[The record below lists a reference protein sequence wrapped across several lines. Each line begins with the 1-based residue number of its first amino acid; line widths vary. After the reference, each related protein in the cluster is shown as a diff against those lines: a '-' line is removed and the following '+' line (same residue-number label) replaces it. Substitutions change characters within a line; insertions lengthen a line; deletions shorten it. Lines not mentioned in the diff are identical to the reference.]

1 MRLEHLTPAHVRRAI
16 DIYMAHAWPEAE
28 REKPRIDVRTLEGL
42 DDLPA
47 LFERF
52 ERAARDDDEG
62 LKRYTLRLG
71 NRRYPF
77 MKFVVQEFL
86 VNGEYFFSVDTH
98 DKLDIRPG
106 APDYDEW
113 EKLKAW
119 NRELKAK
126 IEAEWDE
133 AGLPTNTDLRA
144 LVEEVALL
152 EREAKKRQRL
162 LLVDDEADV
171 VLGLAALLQARGY
184 EVEVVHNGIE
194 ALDRLARDPLPD
206 LVLLDYEMP
215 ELDGEEVLACLRAET
230 RTAKLPV
237 LMATASDIRLDR
249 VQEASALLRKPYP
262 RHVLFG
268 LIARLLDPSAAA
280 RP

>member
-16 DIYMAHAWPEAE
+16 DIYMGHAWPPQA
-28 REKPRIDVRTLEGL
+28 RETPRFDVRCLEGL
-42 DDLPA
+42 GDLEA

-52 ERAARDDDEG
+52 ERAARDEADS

-98 DKLDIRPG
+98 DRLDIRPG
-106 APDYDEW
+106 SPDFDQW
-113 EKLKAW
+113 EALKDW
-119 NRELKAK
+119 NRELKAR
-126 IEAEWDE
+126 IEADWDT

-144 LVEEVALL
+144 LVEEVALM
-152 EREAKKRQRL
+152 EREAQKKKRL
-162 LLVDDEADV
+162 LLVDDETDV
-171 VLGLAALLQARGY
+171 ILGLRALLQARGY
-184 EVEVVHNGIE
+184 EVEVAHNGVE
-194 ALDRLARDPLPD
+194 ALDRLAQDPLPD

-215 ELDGEEVLACLRAET
+215 ELDGEEVLGCLRAET
-230 RTAKLPV
+230 RTQKLPV
-237 LMATASDIRLDR
+237 LMATASDIELDR

-268 LIARLLDPSAAA
+268 LIARLLDA
-280 RP
+280 

>member
-1 MRLEHLTPAHVRRAI
+1 MTPAHVRRAVE
-16 DIYMAHAWPEAE
+16 IYMRHAWPPEE
-28 REKPRIDVRTLEGL
+28 EQKPRITVEDLEGL
-42 DDLPA
+42 NDLPA

-52 ERAARDDDEG
+52 ETAHRDDSES

-98 DKLDIRPG
+98 DNLDIRPG

-113 EKLKAW
+113 EELKAW

-126 IEAEWDE
+126 IEASWDE
-133 AGLPTNTDLRA
+133 AGLPTNSDLRA
-144 LVEEVALL
+144 LVEEVARV
-152 EREAKKRQRL
+152 EREEKKRKRL

-171 VLGLAALLQARGY
+171 VIGLAALLKARGY
-184 EVEVVHNGIE
+184 EVEVVHNGVE
-194 ALDRLARDPLPD
+194 ALARLGREPLPD

-215 ELDGEEVLACLRAET
+215 ELDGEEVLACLRAEK
-230 RTAKLPV
+230 RTQSLPV
-237 LMATASDIRLDR
+237 LMATASNIELDR
-249 VQEASALLRKPYP
+249 VQEVSGLLRKPYP

-268 LIARLLDPSAAA
+268 MIARLLADD
-280 RP
+280 